1 MITLQLRLISLRLK
15 KRINSALKPFS
26 CSTKGF
32 DYWSFYHYCVHSNSI
47 KRSPATF
54 FSRPSGLKS
63 RGGGGF
69 FHSKGTWG
77 CAAREGIL
85 FRTSSLAKGVLFG
98 NFSRVRSRQGYAF
111 WEFWSKRCQ
120 NSVTFVKKTQLLKNF
135 GLENAKI
142 WQVLPRKCQ
151 FRALLKE
158 KLV

>member
-1 MITLQLRLISLRLK
+1 MEQNRTW
-15 KRINSALKPFS
+15 NS
-26 CSTKGF
+26 
-32 DYWSFYHYCVHSNSI
+32 HSNANPFP
-47 KRSPATF
+47 R
-54 FSRPSGLKS
+54 
-63 RGGGGF
+63 GGGF

-98 NFSRVRSRQGYAF
+98 NFSRVRFRQGYAF

-120 NSVTFVKKTQLLKNF
+120 NSVIFVKKTQLLKNF